1 MICCRYYIA
10 DDILQ
15 INNIED
21 IKNLEQRNLFYFKKR
36 FPFEVSS

>member
-1 MICCRYYIA
+1 MIYCKWYIA

-21 IKNLEQRNLFYFKKR
+21 IKNLEQRNLFYSKKR